1 MVCVSSLFFLTFCP
15 CGFVEAVDEMVNS
28 ESCSTLALFLSK
40 HYGTAGLPKFI
51 AYDFACMFS
60 KFVQKRPLSDNP
72 TFFSNCTFVLDNFHA
87 RGHIKS
93 CREKFAAKLNPA
105 LEGLNTSACEQA
117 WIWLNDLA
125 MNMKHMNMYNFRIY
139 LHSAVSTH
147 NALVESRGGIVTPLL
162 LEGEKILIGT
172 KVCAKFR
179 NNFWYCGSVIKITDQ
194 RVRVLFVDQD
204 TRVLSPHVHM
214 RLCKHDPQLR
224 KSPE

>member
-1 MVCVSSLFFLTFCP
+1 MELLVCQNSLLMILLVCFRSLYKKGMIICCSFLTLLGLSQITQHFSP
-15 CGFVEAVDEMVNS
+15 IVHLYWTIF
-28 ESCSTLALFLSK
+28 TLVVTLYSPPPWL
-40 HYGTAGLPKFI
+40 HLI
-51 AYDFACMFS
+51 L
-60 KFVQKRPLSDNP
+60 Q
-72 TFFSNCTFVLDNFHA
+72 
-87 RGHIKS
+87 KS